1 MKKYVISLI
10 ICLTVGLSGVFT
22 ACNNDVPTIDYQHES
37 KYTADFSKL
46 IEAIRSQTTTLEK
59 KLELINQALNDVN
72 ASLKDKLNLIEV
84 AVAEGVGTYKEYAEK
99 IIEAINNLNLT
110 QDAKLQTIYDILA
123 SNNASLELQ
132 LAAIEEAVKAG
143 FGTYKEMAEA
153 LIKSINDLNASQAEK
168 LQLIYDIL
176 KSELATLSQ
185 KVADVEAAIKA
196 GFLDNQAAL
205 KALQDA
211 IVAALA
217 NDQKDLSDR
226 LKELNDALTAIK
238 GSLDSNFKLSADA
251 IATLTN
257 ELIEVLYNNQVSTNT
272 KLANIE
278 DAIKALSGTV
288 TAEYD
293 KVAELLKQIADAVE
307 AGADYS
313 EIIAAIKS
321 LVPQP
326 EPEPEP
332 DPVPE
337 GFVDLGI
344 TRAMV
349 YGEDCENPKK
359 RIVFAEKNLGAT
371 EASNP
376 GYYFRWGELKGW
388 RIFGDEAGDL
398 TSSNC
403 VQYDKNGE
411 ATGNAF
417 KGFTEGSWAL
427 SGLTTVEDFAGK
439 TNLTAGGIT
448 YGDAVTYYMGEGYKM
463 MDETLGRA
471 VWSRGNRDRWRE
483 EGIIDISIIVKAEGC
498 WLTNNDTGAKIL
510 FPYGGYL
517 NGRSRDYYATAGE
530 WATVYQWTS
539 TPEEGKSW
547 MFYQVQNYGGKME
560 NANRWEGRNIRAVA
574 EIN

>member
-99 IIEAINNLNLT
+99 IIEAIDNLNAT
-110 QDAKLQTIYDILA
+110 QDAKLQAIYEILA

-278 DAIKALSGTV
+278 DAIRALSGTV
-288 TAEYD
+288 TAEYA

-313 EIIAAIKS
+313 EIIAAIKAI
-321 LVPQP
+321 VIPDPQP
-326 EPEPEP
+326 KYEA
-332 DPVPE
+332 
-337 GFVDLGI
+337 VDLGLSVKWA
-344 TRAMV
+344 TFNVGAKSETD
-349 YGEDCENPKK
+349 YGDK
-359 RIVFAEKNLGAT
+359 FA
-371 EASNP
+371 
-376 GYYFRWGELKGW
+376 WGETAPKTEYTERNYKWGIYNNDDPNKGMTKYNKIDGLETLQPEDDAATANWGDDW
-388 RIFGDEAGDL
+388 RTPTIDECKELNDYCDWTRTTKKGVNGYTV
-398 TSSNC
+398 TSK
-403 VQYDKNGE
+403 KNGNSIFLPGTKLDDAIVWFDNYWSSSLDNYNVGTAYDLFFRYDGWHDASSAHGRE
-411 ATGNAF
+411 Y
-417 KGFTEGSWAL
+417 GFVVRPVMKPSSE
-427 SGLTTVEDFAGK
+427 
-439 TNLTAGGIT
+439 
-448 YGDAVTYYMGEGYKM
+448 
-463 MDETLGRA
+463 R
-471 VWSRGNRDRWRE
+471 
-483 EGIIDISIIVKAEGC
+483 
-498 WLTNNDTGAKIL
+498 
-510 FPYGGYL
+510 
-517 NGRSRDYYATAGE
+517 
-530 WATVYQWTS
+530 
-539 TPEEGKSW
+539 
-547 MFYQVQNYGGKME
+547 
-560 NANRWEGRNIRAVA
+560 
-574 EIN
+574 